1 MNENE
6 QRAGA
11 GVLLEEQETCISFS
25 RTDNDCIVWTS
36 DSTTMTKL
44 NKLCEIA
51 PEVYRVRAV
60 GYYKGKIVHKEYVIS
75 DKTLISF
82 RTKKTTRELTEEQK
96 QKRKD
101 ILLRNR
107 GMLQFL
113 TDKTITLENYK

>member
-6 QRAGA
+6 QKAGA

-51 PEVYRVRAV
+51 PEVYKVRAV

-75 DKTLISF
+75 DKNYLTF
-82 RTKKTTRELTEEQK
+82 RTKKKTLTEEQK
-96 QKRKD
+96 QELAKRFIKS
-101 ILLRNR
+101 
-107 GMLQFL
+107 
-113 TDKTITLENYK
+113 